1 MSNVRAQLS
10 LGDAHYALDIIADE
24 LRLADDDGV
33 DHDDE
38 ARQALV
44 RIGAA
49 LLRAVERGESRL
61 GVGHKLRP
69 EYQDQQAARELIRW
83 AYNDDEEPT
92 Q

>member
-1 MSNVRAQLS
+1 MNVRAQLS
-10 LGDAHYALDIIADE
+10 LADAHYALDIIAAE

-33 DHDDE
+33 DQHDE

-61 GVGHKLRP
+61 GVAHTLRN
-69 EYQDQQAARELIRW
+69 EYQGQRAVRELIRQ
-83 AYNDDEEPT
+83 AYNDKEST
-92 Q
+92 A